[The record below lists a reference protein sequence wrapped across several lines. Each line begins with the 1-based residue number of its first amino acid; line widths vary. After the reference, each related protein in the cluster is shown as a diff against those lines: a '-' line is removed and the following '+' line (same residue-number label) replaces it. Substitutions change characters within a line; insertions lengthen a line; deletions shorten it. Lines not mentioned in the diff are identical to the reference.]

1 MRKNPKAS
9 LWLCT
14 LLTVLWMCLI
24 FWFSSRDATESGNLS
39 GSLLHGLL
47 GLFWPGWKLKSAAEQ
62 QQIFDS
68 LHIVLRKCGHFTEFA
83 VLGILLRLNLL
94 QIPKLHMS
102 RRQKPSFGT
111 GFALPALLAL
121 LYACTDEFHQRF
133 VPGRSCELRDVCIDF
148 GGACT
153 GLLLWAAA
161 AALFRQI
168 RNSVQRKKTV
178 S

>member
-1 MRKNPKAS
+1 MRKNPRAA

-14 LLTVLWMCLI
+14 LLTAAWMCLI
-24 FWFSSRDATESGNLS
+24 FWFSSRDATESGNMS
-39 GSLLHGLL
+39 SSLLHGLL
-47 GLFWPGWKLKSAAEQ
+47 SFFWPGWKLKSAAEQ

-94 QIPKLHMS
+94 QIPKLHTS
-102 RRQKPSFGT
+102 CRQKPSFGT
-111 GFALPALLAL
+111 GYALPALLAL
-121 LYACTDEFHQRF
+121 FYAGTDEFHQRF
-133 VPGRSCELRDVCIDF
+133 VAGRSCELRDVCIDF

-153 GLLLWAAA
+153 GLLLWISAAA
-161 AALFRQI
+161 MFRLI
-168 RNSVQRKKTV
+168 RNKLHRKKEA